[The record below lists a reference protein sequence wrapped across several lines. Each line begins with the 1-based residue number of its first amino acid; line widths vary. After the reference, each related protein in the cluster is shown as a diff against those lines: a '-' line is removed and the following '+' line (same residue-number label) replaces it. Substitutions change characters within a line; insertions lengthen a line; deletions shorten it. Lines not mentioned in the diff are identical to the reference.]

1 MSGVLLRFPAP
12 KPAASGRGKME
23 PVTLLRPHQRLAW
36 QCLSF
41 PEILNEWEAG
51 FVTSIREKRNLSD
64 RELTCL
70 QAIAAKVERARR

>member
-1 MSGVLLRFPAP
+1 MTGVLLRFPPP

-23 PVTLLRPHQRLAW
+23 PVTLLRPHQRTCW
-36 QCLSF
+36 QVLSF
-41 PEILNEWEAG
+41 PALLNEWEMG

-70 QAIAAKVERARR
+70 QAIAAKVERSRP